1 MNLSPMAFYVTY
13 TCTSPTAQGPLR
25 LCLLDHCQQEV
36 LLGWLL
42 RELQLKALVG
52 LSGAAG
58 VVAARW
64 GSVALGGQG
73 GLRWKG
79 WWWCVGLSGG
89 RVQYSSPPCNPGKGT
104 GQPAPWPK
112 GAWGERPHCKSGMT
126 KGACGTEWCARLQ
139 V

>member
-1 MNLSPMAFYVTY
+1 MLLPRNGVLTVALRNECSLSHYAMSAHCRSALQQMASFAF
-13 TCTSPTAQGPLR
+13 CRAR
-25 LCLLDHCQQEV
+25 C
-36 LLGWLL
+36 
-42 RELQLKALVG
+42 
-52 LSGAAG
+52 AG